1 MCKAKCTQIT
11 LIDRI
16 IHHILQL
23 RSNWIKRARADLLL
37 PPGLVGIRIANREN
51 PSSHNHLKKQ
61 NEKKIKITAIP
72 CQPVDFSFLSLR
84 GLSNEILK
92 ARTGNIFVSEYTISN
107 LTLLRENYNS
117 ILKLHTWGW
126 WCFHALCSS
135 FSLSTGSTWTALS
148 VAILNLSAIES
159 KLRPQ
164 HKWSDDKQWQRDSR
178 VCGVWQ
184 HVMWH
189 RFAQFQS
196 VLHLLGSF

>member
-1 MCKAKCTQIT
+1 M
-11 LIDRI
+11 IDRI

-37 PPGLVGIRIANREN
+37 PPGLGLVNSNTSGHTDRQWRKPLQLQPLKETQWKEDQDYRNSMSTSRFLLSQSSRAQQWNPKGTHGKYICFRI
-51 PSSHNHLKKQ
+51 HYK
-61 NEKKIKITAIP
+61 
-72 CQPVDFSFLSLR
+72 
-84 GLSNEILK
+84 LSNSTVL
-92 ARTGNIFVSEYTISN
+92 G
-107 LTLLRENYNS
+107 ENYNS

-148 VAILNLSAIES
+148 VAILNLSAIEC

-178 VCGVWQ
+178 LCGVWQ
-184 HVMWH
+184 HVMCH